1 MIQKQWQVSNSPI
14 KFNQDFIN
22 KTVGDVFSENI
33 SGGESDFPK
42 NQNQLIIQRLM
53 NEKDE
58 EKRMYFNILF
68 NLTFIQCL
76 YHFIGKANISKLD
89 GLKQFK
95 ETKKEI
101 IKKYPDDGE
110 DYFRILDF

>member
-1 MIQKQWQVSNSPI
+1 
-14 KFNQDFIN
+14 
-22 KTVGDVFSENI
+22 
-33 SGGESDFPK
+33 
-42 NQNQLIIQRLM
+42 M

-68 NLTFIQCL
+68 NLTFIQWL

-110 DYFRILDF
+110 DYFRILDFYINNYEDLVNKKMPMLGKKRKNRFISSYVWFLWFLKIFR